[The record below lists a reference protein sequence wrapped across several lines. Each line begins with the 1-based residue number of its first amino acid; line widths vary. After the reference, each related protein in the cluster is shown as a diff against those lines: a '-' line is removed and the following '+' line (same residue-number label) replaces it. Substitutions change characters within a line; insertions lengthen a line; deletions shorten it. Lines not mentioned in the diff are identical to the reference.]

1 MIPTVIKVFLS
12 DDPSSVVEVPITPNT
27 TALDVIDCC
36 KEPGET
42 NCHLA
47 ELWRGK
53 ERFVSLSEK
62 PFTILQQW
70 GSHAQEV
77 RFCLRHFVSNDA
89 HNSAPGNW
97 AAGDAFNHQGV
108 PGTADGGLVGM
119 NKLDMTLSELKEI
132 AQRQQQQIEQQQ
144 HTLVGK
150 EQRLRFLKQQM
161 QQHQAAIGENEKLRR
176 LREKAEAQEAKLKK
190 IRALRGK
197 VEQQRYQNSN
207 ISSELEA
214 VRSLFEEK
222 QKELVLINK
231 VHDLTLQ
238 LDELRKGFQ
247 PGNPSHTVADN
258 MDKLKK
264 EMTILYRMN
273 EEQHKRLNDQRL
285 VLKKRNE
292 DANDLDRRIE
302 ELTNRLKQK
311 KMMANGYS
319 GDFYNDGFNSQSPNM
334 KMHTIVAAVEPLVQ
348 QSDPKLADGSNM
360 NNNFNPN
367 IQPGK
372 GIINRSPNK
381 PIIRRQPDGHFDPTV
396 TKSYTEDDALTS
408 QSKQNRFIRPQSAMA
423 QLFPESPQPSTS
435 ESLTAKVRP
444 MFSKNQPNQLSPNT
458 TNSGYYV
465 LNTSENQSPKPT
477 PSAGINIFAYK
488 QPSSPALETNY
499 SQSNI
504 TVLPSGNIKYMHTPV
519 GHPPPPYPNN
529 MNDNQA
535 HANGGTSSQDKT
547 IASEKPIR
555 VDIEALR
562 RKFAHAP
569 RPLKKRSSITEPE
582 RPQGPNISKCLYD
595 QLYKKADTLFYRP
608 NVDLQRSTPPPAYV
622 DPNFK
627 NKVTEKVDDK
637 SNVAQEGNNE
647 KKEGLFVD
655 FQLNKEVNAGN
666 SRQLETLQEKESNDE
681 DEEPRFKPST
691 AIATKGILKPL
702 NAVSKGPNRRIRFD
716 PLALLLDASLEGEF
730 DLVKQII
737 DQVEDPSGANDEG
750 ITALHNAVCAGHFE
764 LVRFLV
770 HYGCDINA
778 SDTDGWTPL
787 HCAASCNNLAM
798 ARFLVE
804 NGACIFAA
812 TLSDGETAA
821 DKCEEL
827 DEGYTACSE
836 YLYGTQDKLG
846 VVRQGQVY
854 SLYSYSPT
862 NDDELEITD
871 GELIAIIRKE
881 DEHEREWWWGRLGEN
896 EGYVPRNLLG
906 MWPRIKNKDY
916 KVQ

>member
-1 MIPTVIKVFLS
+1 TVIKVFLS

-150 EQRLRFLKQQM
+150 EQQ
-161 QQHQAAIGENEKLRR
+161 
-176 LREKAEAQEAKLKK
+176 
-190 IRALRGK
+190 
-197 VEQQRYQNSN
+197 
-207 ISSELEA
+207 
-214 VRSLFEEK
+214 K
-222 QKELVLINK
+222 QKELN

-258 MDKLKK
+258 VNSSANDGNGNQDEMDKLKK

-655 FQLNKEVNAGN
+655 FQLNKEVNA
-666 SRQLETLQEKESNDE
+666 